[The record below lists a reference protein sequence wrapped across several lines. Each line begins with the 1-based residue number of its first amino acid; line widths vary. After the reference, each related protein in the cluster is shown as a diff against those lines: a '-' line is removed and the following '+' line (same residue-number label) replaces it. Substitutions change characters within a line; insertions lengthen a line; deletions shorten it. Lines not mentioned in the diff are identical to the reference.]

1 MTKAKVTA
9 PFPGRPD
16 EEAKVRQIEAGEIIS
31 GELAEVAIRE
41 GWAEVIADESGDGEK
56 PPERH
61 SHKDGRQGRK
71 NK

>member
-1 MTKAKVTA
+1 MIKAKVTA

-16 EEAKVRQIEAGEIIS
+16 EEAKVRQIESGEVIS
-31 GELAEVAIRE
+31 GDLANVAIRE
-41 GWAEVIADESGDGEK
+41 GWAEAVADETGEDEK
-56 PPERH
+56 PAERH